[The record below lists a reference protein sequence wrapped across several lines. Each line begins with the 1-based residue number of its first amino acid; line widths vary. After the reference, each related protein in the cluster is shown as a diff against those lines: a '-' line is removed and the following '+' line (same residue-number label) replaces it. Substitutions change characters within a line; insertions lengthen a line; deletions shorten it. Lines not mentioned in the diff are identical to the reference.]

1 MGIFGVFMLIKVIFM
16 LVVSFFVLFAV
27 SKTDS
32 RGLQQFGRI
41 LAFSIWIIAIY
52 ILAVNLYA
60 RGIRNVHYGSKAV
73 RYGKKM
79 SGRTLPGYPMKKMPN
94 CNK

>member
-1 MGIFGVFMLIKVIFM
+1 MGIFGVFALIKVVFM

-32 RGLQQFGRI
+32 KGLRQFGRI
-41 LAFSIWIIAIY
+41 LAFSIWVIAVY
-52 ILAVNLYA
+52 ALAVNLYVGGA
-60 RGIRNVHYGSKAV
+60 RYAYHGRKSVK
-73 RYGKKM
+73 YGKKM
-79 SGRTLPGYPMKKMPN
+79 PGKTGPGYPMKKMPN